1 MRAARCSISIW
12 AMATTSLRSSSGP
25 DRRRTI
31 AQVFLGLAIVHGCA
45 SKNPPATSAPPAAP
59 PTSAARPAAGAAP
72 PLQSP
77 APAVISESSIRAHL
91 EFLASD
97 ALNGRGSGTRDEW
110 LAATYVAAHFRA
122 WGLEPMGDGGGFVQ
136 TIEVG
141 SAQATAPPVL
151 TAGNTKLT
159 HGREMLVATLTAA
172 KVSGQLWKYQ
182 PNAPVPDGAVVL
194 MPAGAR
200 PTAAGAACILAPE
213 TAEQRSQWA
222 TRGGSMPTISP
233 RPTKLITGPSTRSA
247 IVYLD
252 TASHAAISALPNGA
266 EVSLSA
272 DLKVS
277 PSGSTWNTVGRLTG
291 SDPTLARDVI
301 VLSAHL
307 DHLGARPAVP
317 GTDTIYNGADDDASG
332 TVAVMMLAEAIAKG
346 PRPKR
351 TIMFALFG
359 SEERGGYGAA
369 YFVDLPVVPLSQI
382 VTDLQFE
389 MLARP
394 DPMVPPHTLW
404 LTGYPLSN
412 LGAELASHGARL
424 VADPHL
430 SENFFM
436 RSDNI
441 RFARRG
447 VVAHTVSSYN
457 LHQEYHQPSDE
468 VRLVDFAHMTD
479 AITSLLEPIRALANS
494 TFRPSWAPNGCPAPC
509 R

>member
-1 MRAARCSISIW
+1 MVI
-12 AMATTSLRSSSGP
+12 TSSRSSSG
-25 DRRRTI
+25 RRPRRGI
-31 AQVFLGLAIVHGCA
+31 ALIVVGGAIVTGCA
-45 SKNPPATSAPPAAP
+45 SANPPQKSQPPSVAPSTAAPPPRPAAP
-59 PTSAARPAAGAAP
+59 SSVPAQPTAAAIITE
-72 PLQSP
+72 Q
-77 APAVISESSIRAHL
+77 SIRAHL

-110 LAATYVAAHFRA
+110 LAATYVASQFRE
-122 WGLEPMGDGGGFVQ
+122 WGLEPMGDVGGFVQ
-136 TIEVG
+136 TIEIG
-141 SAQATAPPVL
+141 TAQATAPPVL
-151 TAGNTKLT
+151 TAGDLRLT
-159 HGREMLVATLTAA
+159 HGREMLVATLAA
-172 KVSGQLWKYQ
+172 PNVAGKLWKYQ
-182 PNAPVPDGAVVL
+182 AGTPVPDNAIVLLPAGQRTNVPGAVGL
-194 MPAGAR
+194 
-200 PTAAGAACILAPE
+200 LAPE
-213 TAEQRSQWA
+213 TPEQRAQWS
-222 TRGGSMPTISP
+222 TRGSTMPSISA
-233 RPTKLITGPSTRSA
+233 RPVKLMNAPASRAS

-252 TASHAAISALPNGA
+252 QSSYAAVKALSDGTA
-266 EVSLSA
+266 VSLTA
-272 DLKVS
+272 DVKVS
-277 PSGSTWNTVGRLTG
+277 PTGSTWNAVGRLTG

-307 DHLGARPAVP
+307 DHLGARPAAA

-351 TIMFALFG
+351 TIVFAAFG
-359 SEERGGYGAA
+359 TEERGGYGAG
-369 YFVDLPVVPLSQI
+369 YFVDLPVVPLDRI
-382 VTDLQFE
+382 VADLQFE

-394 DPMVPPHTLW
+394 DPKVPPHTLW

-412 LGAELASHGARL
+412 LGAELAQQGARL

-457 LHQEYHQPSDE
+457 LHQDYHQPSDE
-468 VRLVDFAHMTD
+468 VQLVDFAHMTE
-479 AITSLLEPIRALANS
+479 AIQSLLEPIRTLANS
-494 TFRPSWAPNGCPAPC
+494 TFKPAWAPNGCPAPC